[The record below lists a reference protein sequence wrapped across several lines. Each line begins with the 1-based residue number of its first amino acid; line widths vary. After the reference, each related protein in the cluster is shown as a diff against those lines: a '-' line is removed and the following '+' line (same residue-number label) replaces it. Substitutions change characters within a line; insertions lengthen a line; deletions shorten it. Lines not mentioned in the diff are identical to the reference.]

1 MVKLTL
7 TEIKEKI
14 ERNPLN
20 TIVKSEEDKEF
31 KEKLF
36 CNYIPQNFETIPDNF
51 SGKDVWKDFLT
62 PVDNQG
68 KCGSC
73 WAFASTSVLSDKF
86 NIQSRGQ
93 YQLNLSPTPLLI
105 CSSNFEDLN
114 INKIKE
120 DVTITAKSF
129 SSKIFEDTVKDIN
142 TSNCHGNTIYNACL
156 FLYIYG
162 TFESK
167 CVPYYEK
174 LGELQEFSKI
184 SDFSSSKN
192 LPFCTYIT
200 GPLYDVCSNY
210 FISSQTGV
218 ENAIPAKAYRIR
230 DVYNIPGIEING
242 GSEKNIRNEIYKWGP
257 VISAMKIYEDFY
269 TFDPKTQIYEWNGK
283 GEQVGGHAIEITGWG
298 VENGKPYWEVENTWG
313 KEWGIDGYFKIIRGK
328 NECEIENNVFTIIPD
343 FFYPYGTKIMPNVSC
358 ILAEFKEIRR
368 IIDLNINAAGGGLD
382 PITGY
387 SRRAMNV
394 FHNFDFENKIKIP
407 PKTFDENFIAGK
419 ITSTKKNIIQQ
430 KNLFINKPNFFII
443 GMIVLL
449 LIVGIILL
457 FKILNYKK

>member
-167 CVPYYEK
+167 CVPYYEN

-184 SDFSSSKN
+184 SKISSSKN
-192 LPFCTYIT
+192 LPFCTYVT
-200 GPLYDVCSNY
+200 GPLYDVCSTY

-242 GSEKNIRNEIYKWGP
+242 GSEKNISNEHI
-257 VISAMKIYEDFY
+257 
-269 TFDPKTQIYEWNGK
+269 
-283 GEQVGGHAIEITGWG
+283 
-298 VENGKPYWEVENTWG
+298 
-313 KEWGIDGYFKIIRGK
+313 
-328 NECEIENNVFTIIPD
+328 
-343 FFYPYGTKIMPNVSC
+343 
-358 ILAEFKEIRR
+358 
-368 IIDLNINAAGGGLD
+368 
-382 PITGY
+382 
-387 SRRAMNV
+387 
-394 FHNFDFENKIKIP
+394 
-407 PKTFDENFIAGK
+407 
-419 ITSTKKNIIQQ
+419 
-430 KNLFINKPNFFII
+430 
-443 GMIVLL
+443 
-449 LIVGIILL
+449 
-457 FKILNYKK
+457 